1 MAALPTPTQTAATI
15 GCEPATAIVSSV
27 KDDITTPVRFE
38 TMLCARPEALPPK
51 MKNEAH
57 AMKVTHTG
65 RGIIVAVR

>member
-38 TMLCARPEALPPK
+38 MMLRVSPEALPPK

-65 RGIIVAVR
+65 RGIIVPVR